1 MFGNLSQLAGLL
13 TKPQKIREEMDKLQE
28 RLGKLS
34 AEGTAGGGMVTVKV
48 NGKFAVL
55 SVRLSDEAVKLQD
68 REMLEDLIA
77 AAANQAMEKARPL
90 IAEETQKM
98 AADLGLPAGMTLPG
112 LPGLGG

>member
-1 MFGNLSQLAGLL
+1 MFGDLGKLAGLL
-13 TKPQKIREEMDKLQE
+13 TKTQKIREEMEKLQE
-28 RLGKLS
+28 RLGKLT

-55 SVRLSDEAVKLQD
+55 GVRLSEEAIKLQD

-77 AAANQAMEKARPL
+77 AAANQALEKARQL

-98 AADLGLPAGMTLPG
+98 ATDLGLPPGMG

>member
-1 MFGNLSQLAGLL
+1 MFGDLGKLAGLL
-13 TKPQKIREEMDKLQE
+13 TKTQKIREEMEKLQE
-28 RLGKLS
+28 RLGKLT

-55 SVRLSDEAVKLQD
+55 GVRLSEEAIKLQD

-77 AAANQAMEKARPL
+77 AAANQALEKARQL

-98 AADLGLPAGMTLPG
+98 AADLGLPPGMG

>member
-1 MFGNLSQLAGLL
+1 MFGDLGKLAGLL
-13 TKPQKIREEMDKLQE
+13 TKTHKIREEMEKLQD
-28 RLGKLS
+28 RLGKVT
-34 AEGTAGGGMVTVKV
+34 AEGTAGAGYVTVKV

-55 SVRLSDEAVKLQD
+55 SCRLSEEVMALQD

-77 AAANQAMEKARPL
+77 AAANQAMEKARQL

-98 AADLGLPAGMTLPG
+98 TAELGLPAGVS